1 MKAWQKQKGQ
11 LALVE
16 VPEPSPRADELLLQV
31 HAVSLNRGEVR
42 GVARAPDGQIPG
54 WDVAGT
60 VVAAATNGT
69 GPARG
74 VGIAALVDTAGWAE
88 QVAVPVVRAAVV
100 PDGVGLDVAATLPI
114 AGLTIVRAFALGGTL
129 AGKTILITGGSGG
142 VGQFAIQLGAI
153 GAAEVCAVS
162 SRPGLHDDLKK
173 LGAREI
179 VSGIDKATGPFDLIL
194 ESVGGSSLAKAI
206 DLIAREGVVV
216 SIGNSSE
223 EETVFNARSLYS
235 KGAAKIYGLL
245 IFEEVRSGRVGA
257 ADLEKLMTLVRD
269 GKLRSPISFCR
280 SWTELPATVR
290 ELEQREYAG
299 KAVLRVI
306 NADH

>member
-100 PDGVGLDVAATLPI
+100 PDGVGLDVAA
-114 AGLTIVRAFALGGTL
+114 
-129 AGKTILITGGSGG
+129 
-142 VGQFAIQLGAI
+142 
-153 GAAEVCAVS
+153 
-162 SRPGLHDDLKK
+162 
-173 LGAREI
+173 
-179 VSGIDKATGPFDLIL
+179 
-194 ESVGGSSLAKAI
+194 
-206 DLIAREGVVV
+206 
-216 SIGNSSE
+216 
-223 EETVFNARSLYS
+223 
-235 KGAAKIYGLL
+235 
-245 IFEEVRSGRVGA
+245 
-257 ADLEKLMTLVRD
+257 
-269 GKLRSPISFCR
+269 
-280 SWTELPATVR
+280 
-290 ELEQREYAG
+290 
-299 KAVLRVI
+299 
-306 NADH
+306 